1 MKPTKN
7 IHMIFK
13 NLKRSF
19 CDSICT
25 VIISR
30 DVAEMDQTNL
40 LENMVKFNNE
50 CRPR

>member
-1 MKPTKN
+1 
-7 IHMIFK
+7 MIFK

-30 DVAEMDQTNL
+30 DVAEMDQSNL

-50 CRPR
+50 SRPR